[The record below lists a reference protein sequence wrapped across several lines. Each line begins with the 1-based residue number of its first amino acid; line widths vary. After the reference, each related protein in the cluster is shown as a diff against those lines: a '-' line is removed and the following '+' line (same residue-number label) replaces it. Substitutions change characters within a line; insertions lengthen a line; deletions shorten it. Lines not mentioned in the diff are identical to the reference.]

1 MWSEVSCRACQ
12 DFHSRH
18 TLRAVVATT
27 AMRDTHLKTAML
39 IRPPVVVEVVIP
51 TVGRRNRGETGLT
64 RQRAGKFGRVQL
76 TVDQRSASAFPQIV
90 VVAPTGEVDLAS
102 AGELRQGLERAESEA
117 SSGLVIDLRQVGF
130 IDSTGIGELV
140 GCHRR
145 CREAGRALAFV
156 VPEGTISKILKVTG
170 MDSVF
175 DIHADEESA
184 AAAVSEGGPDVGASE

>member
-1 MWSEVSCRACQ
+1 M
-12 DFHSRH
+12 
-18 TLRAVVATT
+18 
-27 AMRDTHLKTAML
+27 
-39 IRPPVVVEVVIP
+39 
-51 TVGRRNRGETGLT
+51 
-64 RQRAGKFGRVQL
+64 QL
-76 TVDQRSASAFPQIV
+76 TVDQRFASGFPQIV

-102 AGELRQGLERAESEA
+102 AGELRQGLESAESGA
-117 SSGLVIDLRQVGF
+117 PSGLVIDLRQVGF

-145 CREAGRALAFV
+145 CREAGRPLAFV

-184 AAAVSEGGPDVGASE
+184 AAAVSEGSPEVSANE